1 MNTWDSNLNTCDS
14 STKSSTSNRG
24 RASSTSSSSSTA
36 STAVYTHHGGGKH
49 DNDGNDDDDAVM
61 SHDRHVA
68 NHKRNGV
75 NKSIHGPSRKAAT
88 LLAKVGVSD
97 MIRSGVIA
105 PGQILVIYMG
115 KKLKGKLL
123 ANGNFI
129 GRGKE
134 FTTPS
139 GFALHMMHS
148 MNPTVRTTNGY
159 SSIWYKGERL
169 EVIRNRLRAEI
180 GLIKSKTKGK
190 KGGRGSKGGKGG
202 PSGAVGGGKGKKKTT
217 KKRARSNSSTSSF
230 SNGGDDRARPSIHGG
245 KVGEDMMEIDHET
258 EALLDEDNASPEK
271 KKRRKRKAPTTSPP
285 AASFKCQNCGG
296 KFQN

>member
-1 MNTWDSNLNTCDS
+1 MCPFLVVFSIIIAFQINTQT
-14 STKSSTSNRG
+14 
-24 RASSTSSSSSTA
+24 
-36 STAVYTHHGGGKH
+36 VYTNCLKTSFFFFS
-49 DNDGNDDDDAVM
+49 N
-61 SHDRHVA
+61 S
-68 NHKRNGV
+68 KT
-75 NKSIHGPSRKAAT
+75 IHLITKYTFFHCERK
-88 LLAKVGVSD
+88 
-97 MIRSGVIA
+97 GVIA

-190 KGGRGSKGGKGG
+190 KGGKGSKGGKGG
-202 PSGAVGGGKGKKKTT
+202 PSGGGGKGKKKTT

-296 KFQN
+296 KFQKLKK

>member
-1 MNTWDSNLNTCDS
+1 
-14 STKSSTSNRG
+14 
-24 RASSTSSSSSTA
+24 
-36 STAVYTHHGGGKH
+36 
-49 DNDGNDDDDAVM
+49 
-61 SHDRHVA
+61 
-68 NHKRNGV
+68 
-75 NKSIHGPSRKAAT
+75 
-88 LLAKVGVSD
+88 
-97 MIRSGVIA
+97 
-105 PGQILVIYMG
+105 MG
-115 KKLKGKLL
+115 KKLEGKLL

-134 FTTPS
+134 FTSPS